1 MDRQR
6 DWLDVSNLQCS
17 LGRSTA
23 TARRLNLEP
32 VRRSQLLAEE
42 QPNLFGLLLAEAHFL
57 AVAST
62 EKRSL
67 TPSVDSN
74 PCLNASTG

>member
-1 MDRQR
+1 MPAGVLRLGVAILTTCR
-6 DWLDVSNLQCS
+6 ASPLQ
-17 LGRSTA
+17 GK
-23 TARRLNLEP
+23 
-32 VRRSQLLAEE
+32 VLAEE
-42 QPNLFGLLLAEAHFL
+42 QPNLFALLLAEAHFL

-74 PCLNASTG
+74 SCLNASTG